1 MNRPRRRWRMVA
13 AFAAAY
19 LLVLQSVAAAFA
31 LGIGPGNA
39 ALDRFGNVICAQGFA
54 SEIPAGDQ
62 HRKHMPACCV
72 LGCAVASSALGA
84 PPDLV
89 SVDAGLLFQAVVF
102 RPFTPVHV
110 TLERDRSPANPRAP
124 PLA

>member
-1 MNRPRRRWRMVA
+1 MVA

-19 LLVLQSVAAAFA
+19 LLVLQSAAAAFA
-31 LGIGPGNA
+31 LGTGPANA
-39 ALDRFGNVICAQGFA
+39 ALDRFGNVICTHDGA
-54 SEIPAGDQ
+54 SEVPAGDQ
-62 HRKHMPACCV
+62 HRKHMPACCM

-89 SVDAGLLFQAVVF
+89 LSDAGLSFQTVVF
-102 RPFTPVHV
+102 LHFAPAHV

>member
-1 MNRPRRRWRMVA
+1 MVA

-31 LGIGPGNA
+31 LGTGPAATA
-39 ALDRFGNVICAQGFA
+39 ALDRFGNVICTHDGA
-54 SEIPAGDQ
+54 SELPAGDQ
-62 HRKHMPACCV
+62 HRKHMPACCM

-89 SVDAGLLFQAVVF
+89 SIDAGLSFQTVVF
-102 RPFTPVHV
+102 LPFTPAPV